1 MAFDDVLEFIGK
13 LREREAVA
21 ALALEFLILTAARS
35 GEVLGAR
42 WAEFNLD
49 GKVWTVPASRMK
61 AGIEHR
67 VQLSSRA
74 LAILEAIAAARTGEF
89 VFAGQK
95 HGKPLSGTALGMV
108 LRRMKVDGATVH
120 GMRSS
125 FSDWASETT
134 LFQRETV
141 EQCLAHVVGSAVE
154 RSYRRG
160 DILEKRR
167 IILEAWAQFIEPR
180 QRSNVVALRTKN

>member
-67 VQLSSRA
+67 VPLSSRA

>member
-67 VQLSSRA
+67 VPLSSRA

-167 IILEAWAQFIEPR
+167 IVLEAWAQFIEPR
-180 QRSNVVALRTKN
+180 TGSNVVHLTRQ

>member
-67 VQLSSRA
+67 VPLSSRA

-167 IILEAWAQFIEPR
+167 IVLEAWAQFIEPG